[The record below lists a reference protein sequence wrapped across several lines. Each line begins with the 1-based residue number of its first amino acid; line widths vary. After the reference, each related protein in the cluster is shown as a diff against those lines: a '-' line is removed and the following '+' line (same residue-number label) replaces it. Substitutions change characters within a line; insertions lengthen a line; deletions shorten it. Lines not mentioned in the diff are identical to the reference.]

1 MRRINVFVIV
11 IAILLVIVQRLPA
24 PIEELSQTATPT
36 ARIRPIQKQ
45 GAPEATKI
53 RAKPSA
59 PSSVLSQPSP
69 MEVKF
74 YPHPAYPIVVPK
86 NMTWMAQD
94 PSEASLQ
101 PGFSRGGGF
110 GSRSMATAIGK
121 ATVPITGNT
130 DRRKLFIELAQI
142 ASANG
147 ANAINYKVDG
157 NQLRLKFLRVHDSRL
172 LRSSDRSSRPSH

>member
-24 PIEELSQTATPT
+24 PIEELSQPATPT
-36 ARIRPIQKQ
+36 ATIRPIQKQ
-45 GAPEATKI
+45 SAPEATKI

-86 NMTWMAQD
+86 NMAWMAQD

-101 PGFSRGGGF
+101 SSGGGF

-147 ANAINYKVDG
+147 ANAINYKFDG
-157 NQLRLKFLRVHDSRL
+157 NQLRLKFLHVHDGYLPKSP
-172 LRSSDRSSRPSH
+172 DRSSLPSH

>member
-24 PIEELSQTATPT
+24 PIEELSQTATPKAT
-36 ARIRPIQKQ
+36 IRPIQKQ
-45 GAPEATKI
+45 SAPEATKI

-59 PSSVLSQPSP
+59 LSSVLSQPSP
-69 MEVKF
+69 IEVKF

-86 NMTWMAQD
+86 NMAWMAQD
-94 PSEASLQ
+94 PSEAQ
-101 PGFSRGGGF
+101 PGPSRGGSG

-142 ASANG
+142 ASTNG
-147 ANAINYKVDG
+147 ANAINYKFDG
-157 NQLRLKFLRVHDSRL
+157 NQLRVKFLHVHDGYL
-172 LRSSDRSSRPSH
+172 PRSPDRSSLPSH